1 MKSKTFDPIELF
13 AQLNPISVRQLDK
26 LAHGP
31 EREMTSARITARRD
45 VLSRHTRRLPR
56 RRLAAALMIATI
68 ALAIPALAF
77 SGVLD
82 SLVGFSNHGTPVA
95 EDNLSNA
102 TALALSGA
110 TSGSFVQLAARD
122 GVGIYAARTASG
134 NLCYFTGPMNQSD
147 LKTTGIGGGCMNAAA
162 SAKFPSPSQPVVD
175 LSTFEARPPD
185 AIAHASVHRLA
196 GVAADGVKSIEVLA
210 LADCQIV
217 ATTAVIDNVYA
228 ADNLPATAAG
238 VIVAHDASG
247 NAVWHESV
255 SQGANASS
263 CGLG

>member
-1 MKSKTFDPIELF
+1 MRSETFDPIELF
-13 AQLNPISVRQLDK
+13 ARLNPISAQQLDE
-26 LAHGP
+26 LARGP
-31 EREMTSARITARRD
+31 ARELTSARITARRD
-45 VLSRHTRRLPR
+45 VLSRRTRRLPR
-56 RRLAAALMIATI
+56 RRLAAALMIATV
-68 ALAIPALAF
+68 ALAVPALAF

-82 SLVGFSNHGTPVA
+82 SLFGFSNNGTPVA

-122 GVGIYAARTASG
+122 GVGIYAARTESG

-185 AIAHASVHRLA
+185 AIAHPRVHRLA
-196 GVAADGVKSIEVLA
+196 GVAADGVKSVDVLA

-217 ATTAVIDNVYA
+217 ASAPVIDNVYA
-228 ADNLPATAAG
+228 ADNLPTTAAAL
-238 VIVAHDASG
+238 IVARDATG